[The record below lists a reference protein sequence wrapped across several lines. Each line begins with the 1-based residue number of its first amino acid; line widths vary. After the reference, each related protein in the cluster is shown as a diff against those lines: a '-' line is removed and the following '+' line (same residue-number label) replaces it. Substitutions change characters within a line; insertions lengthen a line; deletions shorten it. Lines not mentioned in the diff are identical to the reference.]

1 MTSIEYKILFE
12 VRFLHDYY
20 LYGLE
25 PNTGNSVMKSF
36 FAMSAENQS
45 TRLIEL
51 LENGRYDMRK
61 DLDLLIGTDE
71 ERLFKNLR
79 LKLVR
84 TATGFFLGM
93 QVERVVT
100 NDGEIRF
107 RPVILPSE
115 DACVTIGLS
124 MANPYFGSISNLRLD
139 RGMDKIYYFTNEGAH
154 DDISL
159 AALTPSLVSGQEYRM
174 GDLALVAGR
183 VKQAIADNTGN
194 TRFWS
199 TVDGRGIISQW
210 DRSLNSQKD
219 WYGKWRSTVRLRSR
233 HPVGVIKIALMSGNG
248 QFRPIDE
255 NKFLTTRFHKHKNAA
270 KHPVYELRWLSR
282 KTYWRYSK
290 RDGFSIKER
299 EHIVS
304 GAGSLLNIEGDKFIT
319 KDPWPITRD
328 GFHSKRP
335 GTSIRLPNA
344 QPGSIKAEGGKVFSD
359 IEFNELNPVLRE
371 V

>member
-25 PNTGNSVMKSF
+25 PGTGNSVKSF

-45 TRLIEL
+45 ARLIEL
-51 LENGRYDMRK
+51 LKNGRYDMRK
-61 DLDLLIGTDE
+61 DLDLLIGADE

-84 TATGFFLGM
+84 TATGFFLGI

-100 NDGEIRF
+100 NSGEIRF
-107 RPVILPSE
+107 KPVIFPSE
-115 DACVTIGLS
+115 DTCVTIGLS
-124 MANPYFGSISNLRLD
+124 IANPYFCSISNLRLD
-139 RGMDKIYYFTNEGAH
+139 RDVDKIYYFTNEGVH

-159 AALTPSLVSGQEYRM
+159 AALTPPLVSGQQYRM
-174 GDLALVAGR
+174 GDLALVAGK

-199 TVDGRGIISQW
+199 TVDGKGIVSQR
-210 DRSLNSQKD
+210 DRSLDSQKD
-219 WYGKWRSTVRLRSR
+219 WYGKWRSTIRLRSK

-255 NKFLTTRFHKHKNAA
+255 NKLLTTRFCRHTNAT

-290 RDGFSIKER
+290 RDGFSTKER
-299 EHIVS
+299 EHIIS
-304 GAGSLLNIEGDKFIT
+304 GAGSLLDIEGDKFIT
-319 KDPWPITRD
+319 KHPRPIIRDRLHSNWP
-328 GFHSKRP
+328 GA
-335 GTSIRLPNA
+335 SIRLPNA
-344 QPGSIKAEGGKVFSD
+344 QPGSIKAEGDKIFSD

>member
-1 MTSIEYKILFE
+1 MTGIEYKILFE

-25 PNTGNSVMKSF
+25 PGAGSSMKSF

-45 TRLIEL
+45 ARLTEL
-51 LENGRYDMRK
+51 LKSGRYDMRK
-61 DLDLLIGTDE
+61 DLDLLIGASE

-93 QVERVVT
+93 QIERVVT
-100 NDGEIRF
+100 NSGEIRF
-107 RPVILPSE
+107 KPVILPSE
-115 DACVTIGLS
+115 DTYVMIGLS
-124 MANPYFGSISNLRLD
+124 IANPYFGSISNLRLD
-139 RGMDKIYYFTNEGAH
+139 RDVDKIYYFTNEGDH

-159 AALTPSLVSGQEYRM
+159 AALTPPLVSGQQYRM
-174 GDLALVAGR
+174 GDLSLVAGK

-199 TVDGRGIISQW
+199 TVDGKGIVSQS
-210 DRSLNSQKD
+210 DRSLDSQQD
-219 WYGKWRSTVRLRSR
+219 WYSEWRSTISLRSK

-255 NKFLTTRFHKHKNAA
+255 NKLLTTRFHEHINTTS
-270 KHPVYELRWLSR
+270 HPVYELRWLSR

-290 RDGFSIKER
+290 RDGFSTKER
-299 EHIVS
+299 EHIMN
-304 GAGSLLNIEGDKFIT
+304 GAGSLVDIESDKFIT

-328 GFHSKRP
+328 HSRLPWP
-335 GTSIRLPNA
+335 GASIRLPNA
-344 QPGSIKAEGGKVFSD
+344 QPGSIKADGGKIFSD
-359 IEFNELNPVLRE
+359 IEFNELIPVLRE
-371 V
+371 A